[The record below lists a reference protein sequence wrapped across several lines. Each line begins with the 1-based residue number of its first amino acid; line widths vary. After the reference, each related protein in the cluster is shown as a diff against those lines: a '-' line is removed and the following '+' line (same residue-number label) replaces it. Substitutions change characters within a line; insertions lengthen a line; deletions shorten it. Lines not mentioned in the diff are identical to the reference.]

1 LTTALRVRRVS
12 GDMSASAEPGAGHAV
27 DWSARPSQAP
37 GVEVN
42 KVADGYIIYDPER
55 DRVHYLNHTAVL
67 VLELCT
73 GAVAAQEMPELLRAA
88 YDMPTPPTAEV
99 AQCLTRFYDE
109 GLVR

>member
-1 LTTALRVRRVS
+1 
-12 GDMSASAEPGAGHAV
+12 MEPKAGTEAGRAV
-27 DWSARPSQAP
+27 DWAARPSQAP
-37 GVEVN
+37 GIEIN

-73 GAVAAQEMPELLRAA
+73 GDVTAREIPELLRAA
-88 YDMPTPPTAEV
+88 YDLSIPPTEEV
-99 AQCLTRFYDE
+99 GQCLTRFYDE